1 MGMFAAQLYWGLVLL
16 TDGKQKLFVPF
27 VQCTLNTNYRDFINT
42 EFKKNNFHSFL
53 NNKAFFYRFNLIC
66 FFKFTM
72 CVIANFMVFKHKLN
86 FTSGSHLLSL

>member
-42 EFKKNNFHSFL
+42 EFKK
-53 NNKAFFYRFNLIC
+53 K
-66 FFKFTM
+66 
-72 CVIANFMVFKHKLN
+72 
-86 FTSGSHLLSL
+86 